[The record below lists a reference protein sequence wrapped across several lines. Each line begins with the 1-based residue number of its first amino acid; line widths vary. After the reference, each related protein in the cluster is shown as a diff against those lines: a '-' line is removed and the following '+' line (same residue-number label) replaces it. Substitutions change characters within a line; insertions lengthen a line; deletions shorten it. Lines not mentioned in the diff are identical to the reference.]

1 MVGRITFITGLIKP
15 FIMEIF
21 IVYKQLTVEYNVKE
35 QEQYIRYHLILCGK
49 PESNHQEV
57 WP

>member
-35 QEQYIRYHLILCGK
+35 QEQNIRCHLNLCGK